1 MIPFLKVDIYL
12 MINWMW
18 INMLALFQFRIWAT
32 QLLKN
37 NYPSQKKHLWQSSL
51 CARGKIIRDKNRIAN
66 ISNQNMAL
74 TFRNNRAGYIDL
86 NIKGIQIYFFW
97 ICVPPK
103 DP

>member
-1 MIPFLKVDIYL
+1 
-12 MINWMW
+12 
-18 INMLALFQFRIWAT
+18 
-32 QLLKN
+32 
-37 NYPSQKKHLWQSSL
+37 
-51 CARGKIIRDKNRIAN
+51 
-66 ISNQNMAL
+66 MAL